1 MKIGLTHTGNPEKH
15 QFYVD
20 WLKANEDIEIVKLS
34 AEDRNL
40 EELNSCDGL
49 VLSGG
54 IDIHPR
60 FYGNSTTNYTGAP
73 EVFNE
78 ARDEFEMAAFQL
90 AQENNLPVLGICRGM
105 QLINVIH
112 KGSMLQ
118 DLGLT
123 LKPVHIGNPDKSHDV
138 KIKPGTILADIVKN
152 ETTAINSAHHQAID
166 KLGAGLMINAVS
178 ADGVIEGIERKE
190 TAGKPFLLAI
200 QWHPERMFRFGLE
213 NSAGSMAIRQRFI
226 EEVKKSINENH

>member
-40 EELNSCDGL
+40 EALNSCDGL

-60 FYGNSTTNYTGAP
+60 FYGNNSTDYTGAP

-78 ARDEFEMAAFQL
+78 ARDEFEIAAFQL
-90 AQENNLPVLGICRGM
+90 AQENNIPVLGICRGM

-118 DLGLT
+118 DLGST
-123 LKPVHIGNPDKSHDV
+123 VKPVHAGNPDKSHDV
-138 KIKPGTILADIVKN
+138 KIKAGTILADIVKN

-166 KLGAGLMINAVS
+166 KLGADLVINALS
-178 ADGVIEGIERKE
+178 ADGVIEGIERKD
-190 TAGKPFLLAI
+190 ADGKPFLLAI

-213 NSAGSMAIRQRFI
+213 NTAGSIAIRQRFI